1 MMILHSADLKTLNMN
16 LPELL
21 RKRGALLT
29 AGNQSGCNTMTIGW
43 AQSGMVWG
51 KPVCTVYVR
60 PERYT
65 YQFMEAQDYF
75 TLSFLP
81 ESEKQTMAFCGS
93 RSGRDTDKIAAC
105 GLAVEYG
112 AGDAPY
118 FAQAELVLV
127 CRKLYVQNLDLGP
140 VTDEAVL
147 SFYGPA
153 KGGIHR
159 AYTGEIVEAYTFS

>member
-1 MMILHSADLKTLNMN
+1 MNLHTVDVKNLEMN

-21 RKRGALLT
+21 RSRGALLT
-29 AGNQSGCNTMTIGW
+29 AGGKSGCNTMTIGW
-43 AQSGMVWG
+43 AQSGVVWG

-65 YQFMEAQDYF
+65 YQFMENCEYF

-81 ESEKQTMAFCGS
+81 EAEKKAMAFCGTK
-93 RSGRDTDKIAAC
+93 SGRDTDKISSC
-105 GLAVEYG
+105 GLTVEYG

-118 FAQAELVLV
+118 FTQAELVLV
-127 CRKLYVQNLDLGP
+127 CRKLYVQDLDLGP

-147 SFYGPA
+147 GFYGPV

-159 AYTGEIVEAYTFS
+159 AYTGEIVEAYTF

>member
-1 MMILHSADLKTLNMN
+1 MSLHPANPKALEMN
-16 LPELL
+16 LSGLL
-21 RKRGALLT
+21 RSRGALLT
-29 AGNQSGCNTMTIGW
+29 AGDKTRCNTMTIGW
-43 AQSGMVWG
+43 AQSGVVWG

-81 ESEKQTMAFCGS
+81 ESEKKTIALCGS
-93 RSGRDTDKIAAC
+93 RSGRDVDKIAAC
-105 GLAVEYG
+105 GLTVEYG
-112 AGDAPY
+112 VGDAPY

-127 CRKLYVQNLDLGP
+127 CRKLYVQDLDLGP

-147 SFYGPA
+147 SFYKPGQ
-153 KGGIHR
+153 GGIHR
-159 AYTGEIVEAYTFS
+159 AYTGEIVEAYTF